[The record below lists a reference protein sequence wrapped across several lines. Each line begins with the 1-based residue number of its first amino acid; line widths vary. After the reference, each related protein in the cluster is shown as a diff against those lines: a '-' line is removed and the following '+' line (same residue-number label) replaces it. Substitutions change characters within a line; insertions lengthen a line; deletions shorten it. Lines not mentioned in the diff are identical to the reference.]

1 MPVSAL
7 SEAALW
13 RLARLLLLTEDEPCH
28 ADSQPGTHPGED
40 ALEPRQ
46 QNQRT
51 RSPQK
56 QCSWV
61 GGWVGWRSGGG

>member
-13 RLARLLLLTEDEPCH
+13 RLARLLLLMEDEPCH

-40 ALEPRQ
+40 ALEPGQ

-56 QCSWV
+56 HPNS
-61 GGWVGWRSGGG
+61 

>member
-13 RLARLLLLTEDEPCH
+13 RLARLLLLMEDEPCH

-40 ALEPRQ
+40 ALEPGRQ
-46 QNQRT
+46 KQRT
-51 RSPQK
+51 RSQQK
-56 QCSWV
+56 QCSQR
-61 GGWVGWRSGGG
+61 GGKNNHHANT